1 MIDYT
6 KGLYDFADSPNVPLF
21 GQQPTIGQCALE
33 CIAEDSGKVI
43 ESSEQDSFER
53 EMLLRQLGSCPTD
66 YPKVIGASDFSGMLN
81 DLRSARTMSD
91 KAQVL
96 MSWSDFFHGSLHDE
110 IVALAEA
117 LESGDAEAARRSIAR
132 ICA

>member
-1 MIDYT
+1 
-6 KGLYDFADSPNVPLF
+6 
-21 GQQPTIGQCALE
+21 
-33 CIAEDSGKVI
+33 
-43 ESSEQDSFER
+43 
-53 EMLLRQLGSCPTD
+53 
-66 YPKVIGASDFSGMLN
+66 
-81 DLRSARTMSD
+81 
-91 KAQVL
+91 